1 MCLLLTVGGLSAE
14 EKFEKII
21 GVINE
26 KFERKMGKIIW

>member
-1 MCLLLTVGGLSAE
+1 MCLLLTVGGLGAAKRS
-14 EKFEKII
+14 EKII